1 MPLGPT
7 ATEIAIYA
15 VETKVMV
22 HVLWGLLVVVGIVL
36 VCVSVMHVLVR
47 VQLKAQLAREARLE
61 GEIAGLQADVG
72 GLEARLA
79 KATEAAR
86 DPTARNPGKDAT
98 LQELKTEVRR
108 LAAIRTKTEQ
118 RLVEQNAEV
127 GALRIRVTEQEE
139 EIAVLR
145 QLVAHAQAF
154 EVEPTPMLRSVA

>member
-1 MPLGPT
+1 VGPN

-22 HVLWGLLVVVGIVL
+22 HVLWGLLLVVGIVL

-47 VQLKAQLAREARLE
+47 VQLRAHVAREARLE
-61 GEIAGLQADVG
+61 AEIAGLQADVG
-72 GLEARLA
+72 GLEVRLA
-79 KATEAAR
+79 KANESAR
-86 DPTARNPGKDAT
+86 EPAGRNPGKDAT
-98 LQELKTEVRR
+98 VQELKTEVRR
-108 LAAIRTKTEQ
+108 LAAIRAKTEQ

-127 GALRIRVTEQEE
+127 ETLRSRVSEQDE

-154 EVEPTPMLRSVA
+154 EVQPAPMLRSVA